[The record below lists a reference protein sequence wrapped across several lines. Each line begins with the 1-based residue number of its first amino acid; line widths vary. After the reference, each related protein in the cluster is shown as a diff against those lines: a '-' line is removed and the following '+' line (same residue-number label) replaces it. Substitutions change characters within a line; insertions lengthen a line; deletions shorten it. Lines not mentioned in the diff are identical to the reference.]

1 MSILFVFL
9 QCKTKTF
16 VEPKD
21 NNPDNRKHDKVF
33 SIQKQPGKHRVN
45 KKTCPA
51 L

>member
-1 MSILFVFL
+1 MSFLFVFL

-21 NNPDNRKHDKVF
+21 NNPDNRKQDKVF
-33 SIQKQPGKHRVN
+33 SIQKQPGNHRVN
-45 KKTCPA
+45 EKARPA